1 MVTTTGV
8 RRLLATTAVA
18 AALTACGTATTSSSA
33 SSSSA
38 SSAATGGGN
47 GTTATTVKASGTTA
61 TTARTTATTTAGRQP
76 MAGPGGSSSAPTPT
90 KANVAYASTSSSQVL
105 DLWLPPNAT
114 GPVPLVIFI
123 HGGAFK
129 GGDKAM
135 EAGNVQAL
143 LDRGYAV
150 ATVNYRLSGEAPFP
164 AAVQDVKAAVR
175 HLRANASTYGIN
187 PDQIVAWG
195 ESAGGNLAAMLGVTG
210 GQASSQLD
218 DPSLGNAGVSSAVQA
233 VVDWFGPTDF
243 LSMDSQRS
251 STKCTSPESH
261 DPASSPESLYVGAA
275 IQTVPDQAKAASP
288 LTYVASA
295 TTLPVFVIAHG
306 DSDCQI
312 PPAQSQSLHDALVT
326 KGAKATLTILPGAAH
341 GDPQFSTQVTPTI
354 DILDQTFGR

>member
-1 MVTTTGV
+1 MLSTADV
-8 RRLLATTAVA
+8 RRLLAATAVA
-18 AALTACGTATTSSSA
+18 AALTACGSTAAT
-33 SSSSA
+33 SSA
-38 SSAATGGGN
+38 SSASSASTASSAGGGSTSTTKVAGTT
-47 GTTATTVKASGTTA
+47 GTTAKATGS
-61 TTARTTATTTAGRQP
+61 TTAGRP
-76 MAGPGGSSSAPTPT
+76 TMGPGGSSSSGPTPT
-90 KANVAYASTSSSQVL
+90 KADVAYANTSSSQVL

-129 GGDKAM
+129 GGDKSM

-150 ATVNYRLSGEAPFP
+150 ASVNYRLSGEAPFP

-175 HLRANASTYGIN
+175 YLRANASTYGIN

-210 GQASSQLD
+210 GQASSELD
-218 DPSLGNAGVSSAVQA
+218 DPDLGNAGVSSAVQA

-243 LSMDSQRS
+243 LSMDSQQS
-251 STKCTSPESH
+251 STRCASPESH
-261 DPASSPESLYVGAA
+261 DPASSPESQYVGAA

-288 LTYVASA
+288 LTYVATASN
-295 TTLPVFVIAHG
+295 LPVFVIAHG

-312 PPAQSQSLHDALVT
+312 PPAQSQSLHDALVA
-326 KGAKATLTILPGAAH
+326 KGATATLTILPGAAH
-341 GDPQFSTQVTPTI
+341 GDPQFSTQVTPTV

>member
-1 MVTTTGV
+1 
-8 RRLLATTAVA
+8 
-18 AALTACGTATTSSSA
+18 
-33 SSSSA
+33 
-38 SSAATGGGN
+38 
-47 GTTATTVKASGTTA
+47 
-61 TTARTTATTTAGRQP
+61 

>member
-1 MVTTTGV
+1 MLSTVGV
-8 RRLLATTAVA
+8 RRLLAATAVT
-18 AALTACGTATTSSSA
+18 AALTACGSTAATSSSTASSAAGSTATSAGGGSTTTTKAAATTGTTAKATTSSA
-33 SSSSA
+33 
-38 SSAATGGGN
+38 
-47 GTTATTVKASGTTA
+47 
-61 TTARTTATTTAGRQP
+61 AGRPP
-76 MAGPGGSSSAPTPT
+76 MGGSSSGPTPT
-90 KANVAYASTSSSQVL
+90 KADVAYASTSSSQVL
-105 DLWLPPNAT
+105 DLWLPPNAS

-150 ATVNYRLSGEAPFP
+150 ASVNYRLSGEAPFP

-175 HLRANASTYGIN
+175 YLRANATTYGIN

-243 LSMDSQRS
+243 LSMDSQQS

-261 DPASSPESLYVGAA
+261 DPASSPESQYVGAA

-288 LTYVASA
+288 LTYVATAS
-295 TTLPVFVIAHG
+295 TLPVFVIAHG
-306 DSDCQI
+306 DTDCQI

-326 KGAKATLTILPGAAH
+326 KGATATLTILPGAGH